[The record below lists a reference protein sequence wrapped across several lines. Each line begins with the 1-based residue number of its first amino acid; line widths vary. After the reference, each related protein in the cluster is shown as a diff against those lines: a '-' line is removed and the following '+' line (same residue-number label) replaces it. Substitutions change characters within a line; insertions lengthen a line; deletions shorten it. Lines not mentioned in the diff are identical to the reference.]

1 MKRKKYAIYAK
12 KSFVMIKTKKSEIIA
27 VTPENLEELLIAN
40 EIPVI
45 FHNGSAYDY
54 HFTIKQLAEESEGEF
69 YSLGENTEKYIT
81 SSVPFKKEKSEII
94 TTYKLKFIYS

>member
-27 VTPENLEELLIAN
+27 VTPENLEGLLIVN

-69 YSLGENTEKYIT
+69 YPLGENTEKYIT
-81 SSVPFKKEKSEII
+81 SSVRFKKEKSEII
-94 TTYKLKFIYS
+94 TTYKLKFIDS

>member
-1 MKRKKYAIYAK
+1 
-12 KSFVMIKTKKSEIIA
+12 MIKTKKSEIIA
-27 VTPENLEELLIAN
+27 VTPESLEELLIAN

-54 HFTIKQLAEESEGEF
+54 HFIIKQLAEESEGEF
-69 YSLGENTEKYIT
+69 YSLEENTEKYIT

-94 TTYKLKFIYS
+94 TTYKLKFIDS